1 MTRGIGRALAT
12 VGVTASVFAVFAA
25 PSLAHFVYASAST
38 STFGSEGS
46 GAGQFKRPQGVAI
59 DEATEDVY
67 VVDEGD
73 NRVER
78 FEADGK
84 YLSEIDGSETPT
96 KAFASPRFIAVDNS
110 GGVAKGHVYVAD
122 PSQNVVDA
130 FDSSGKYLF
139 QIEVSELRGIT
150 TDTQGHLWACTS
162 QPAFEEYSETGALT
176 QRQPVGWACRG
187 MVVDSNDNVYIT
199 TDSGNVIRYSPP
211 NYLEIENNE
220 TNLIAGA
227 QRLAINTVTN
237 NIFQDSGSDGI
248 VEWPPFGQAAGTE
261 LWSSIEEEFSVG
273 LNGVGGLA
281 VKAKDGLLYASDELS
296 GDVKVFTPIVV
307 PDATT
312 GGANK
317 ITTDSGT
324 IEGSVN
330 PDKTKAEYFFEWGE
344 TTSYGNSTALE
355 EGEGEVEVPIDVT
368 LGDLEADTT
377 YHYRVV
383 ASNDKGVS
391 RGVDRTF
398 TTSPV
403 PPEIEGAPTATGVA
417 HTSAILHA
425 IIDARHSTTTF
436 HFAYVEEAMY
446 DPAADDPYAAGGST
460 TPSDMGAQAGGQVIS
475 QLLEGLRPDTT
486 YHFKVV
492 AFNQSGRVIGT
503 DGTFTTGAAT
513 PPTVVTGGA
522 SNVAENTATI
532 SGVVDTNGL
541 PTAYGFEIGTST
553 DYGPPTGLGAIGAGA
568 SKAPASLALT
578 GLLPG
583 TTYHYRLTA
592 TNVDGMSY
600 GADQT
605 FTTSVFVSTF
615 AVPPAPLPF
624 VEAPAIAF
632 PSEPKPSVVK
642 KKVKAKGKKVKA
654 KGKKVKKR
662 GKARSKKK
670 PKIKK
675 K

>member
-1 MTRGIGRALAT
+1 MTRAIGRALAT

-25 PSLAHFVYASAST
+25 PSLAHFVYASAPP

-84 YLSEIDGSETPT
+84 YLSEIDGSETPA
-96 KAFASPRFIAVDNS
+96 KAFASPRSVAVDNS
-110 GGVAKGHVYVAD
+110 GGAAKGRVYVSD

-150 TDTQGHLWACTS
+150 TDAQGHLWTCTS

-187 MVVDSNDNVYIT
+187 MVFDSNGNVYIT
-199 TDSGNVIRYSPP
+199 TDSGSVRRYSPP
-211 NYLEIENNE
+211 DYIEIENNE
-220 TNLIAGA
+220 TKLIAGA

-261 LWSSIEEEFSVG
+261 LWSRIEEEFSVG

-296 GDVKVFTPIVV
+296 GDVKIFTPIVV

-317 ITTDSGT
+317 ITTDSGA

-330 PDKTKAEYFFEWGE
+330 PDNTKAEYFFEWGE

-391 RGVDRTF
+391 QGVDRTF

-425 IIDARHSTTTF
+425 TINARHSTTTF

-460 TPSDMGAQAGGQVIS
+460 APSDMSAQAGGQVIS

-492 AFNQSGRVIGT
+492 AFNQVGRVIGT

-513 PPTVVTGGA
+513 PPTVVTGSA
-522 SNVAENTATI
+522 NNVAENTATI

-541 PTAYGFEIGTST
+541 PTSYGFEVGTST
-553 DYGPPTGLGAIGAGA
+553 DYGPATGLGSVGAGA
-568 SKAPASLALT
+568 SDVSVLLSLT
-578 GLLPG
+578 GLSPG

-592 TNVDGMSY
+592 TNIDGTSY

-605 FTTSVFVSTF
+605 FTTSVFASTF
-615 AVPPAPLPF
+615 AEPPAPLPF
-624 VEAPAIAF
+624 VTVPSIAF
-632 PSEPKPSVVK
+632 PTEAKPVVK
-642 KKVKAKGKKVKA
+642 KKTKAK
-654 KGKKVKKR
+654 KKVKKR
-662 GKARSKKK
+662 GRPKSKKK
-670 PKIKK
+670 AKHKK
-675 K
+675 KK